1 MVLLHIRF
9 NRILQV
15 NECVSWINAR
25 QQGIMRVIL
34 QNGCIRTEYPQLR
47 QSRSVAVSLSTKAL
61 VTISVREA
69 SPPECF
75 CRLTFGVNGTK
86 VEERALVTMS
96 QLRSCEVVA
105 SKNITLKVLDSAR
118 PTPGKDED
126 AAKALHRQHCLELL
140 GRARP
145 DTRGLSPRAP
155 AEAVMIEFRELP
167 HIEFLV
173 RNAIAMLPHWHHTVV
188 CGPRNAAMVRNFQL
202 HGIRICVVPDV
213 SSVHDYN
220 EMLLRTDF
228 WEDTL
233 VQDKVL
239 IHQED
244 SVIFRADVDK
254 YLQYDYIGALWDTAR
269 QSETGGMCVGNGGFS
284 LRTRLACARCCR
296 LYASD
301 TSGVRGALS
310 ARARSLAPGRPPAVP
325 EDVVIPHIM
334 QSLGIGRVAPAPAAR
349 LFAQETCESPTLP
362 CGGHC
367 WWMSSP
373 GSRWDP
379 RQVLRRTRGAVA
391 LATPFDFLVGGGEK
405 YLCDLMVWFSRAGC
419 RRITLYTHTPAAAAT
434 KTLRV
439 FAPEIES
446 VVRFESWNHLY
457 EDSSWYDVLIE
468 MTNSGW
474 GRRLQTKRIASKQWL
489 HCQFPYDMKDPPQTT
504 LAESSLRH
512 FDGVI
517 ANSAYT
523 ARHLRSL
530 YSSLD
535 VAPAVRVVH
544 PVCDVPGKC
553 LGGAERPAPA
563 GRSIYMMC
571 GRMFWPVEGYTKGF
585 EKVIEVFRS
594 ARCSSELRI
603 MGRVS
608 CWEFFEH
615 LQSLAAGEDRISLVP
630 DPSNEAVRK
639 SMEQST
645 HFVSA
650 TGFGASAST
659 PECFEHFGI
668 AVVQAVMCGCVPVC
682 IRGGTPAEI
691 FGASFGDEDTLR
703 ACFENAPSSKHM
715 QQHIAAASQFT
726 RQKHKASLDELHLL

>member
-1 MVLLHIRF
+1 MQKSKMDKLLVYPVPEYHLQPHESNSADHGYVLLSHKTGVSYP
-9 NRILQV
+9 V
-15 NECVSWINAR
+15 NDIA
-25 QQGIMRVIL
+25 
-34 QNGCIRTEYPQLR
+34 
-47 QSRSVAVSLSTKAL
+47 AL
-61 VTISVREA
+61 VW
-69 SPPECF
+69 EC
-75 CRLTFGVNGTK
+75 CGKEHRVS
-86 VEERALVTMS
+86 ALVLM
-96 QLRSCEVVA
+96 
-105 SKNITLKVLDSAR
+105 ITEHFPDAPSLKQDVFEILDQFHGAGLIKLIEHR
-118 PTPGKDED
+118 LE
-126 AAKALHRQHCLELL
+126 KALHREHCLELL
-140 GRARP
+140 GQVSP
-145 DTRGLSPRAP
+145 DIRGHSPRAP

-188 CGPRNAAMVRNFQL
+188 CGPHNAAMVRKFEIK
-202 HGIRICVVPDV
+202 GIRICVVPDV

-220 EMLLRTDF
+220 EMLLRPDF

-254 YLQYDYIGALWDTAR
+254 YLQYDYIGAPWDTAR
-269 QSETGGMCVGNGGFS
+269 QIETGGLQVGNGGFS
-284 LRTRLACARCCR
+284 LRTRKVCARCCR
-296 LYASD
+296 LYARD
-301 TSGVRGALS
+301 KDGVRGVLS
-310 ARARSLAPGRPPAVP
+310 TRARSLSPSRPPAVP

-334 QSLGIGRVAPAPAAR
+334 QSLGIGRVASVPIAQ

-367 WWMSSP
+367 WWVSSP
-373 GSRWDP
+373 RSRWDP
-379 RQVLRRTRGAVA
+379 RQVLRTRGAVA
-391 LATPFDFLVGGGEK
+391 LATDFDFLVGGGEK
-405 YLCDLMVWFSRAGC
+405 YLCDLMVYFSRAGC
-419 RRITLYTHTPAAAAT
+419 ESITLYTHTPPAT
-434 KTLRV
+434 ATQTLRV

-446 VVRFESWNHLY
+446 VVRFERRNRLY
-457 EDSSWYDVLIE
+457 RDNSWYDVFIE

-474 GRRLQTKRIASKQWL
+474 GRRKTKRIASKQWL
-489 HCQFPYDMKDPPQTT
+489 HCQFPYDMKDPPQTM
-504 LAESSLRH
+504 LAKSSLRH

-517 ANSAYT
+517 ANSEYT

-544 PVCDVPGKC
+544 PVCEVPGHS

-571 GRMFWPVEGYTKGF
+571 GRMFWPEEGYTKGF

-603 MGRVS
+603 MGSVA

-615 LQSLAAGEDRISLVP
+615 LQSLAAGDDRISLMP
-630 DPSNEAVRK
+630 NPSNEAVRR

-650 TGFGASAST
+650 TGFGASART

-668 AVVQAVMCGCVPVC
+668 AIVQAVMCGCVPVC
-682 IRGGTPAEI
+682 IRGGTPAEV

-703 ACFENAPSSKHM
+703 DCFENDPTSEHM
-715 QQHIAAASQFT
+715 QQHIAAARQFT
-726 RQKHKASLDELHLL
+726 RQKHKGSLDELHLL